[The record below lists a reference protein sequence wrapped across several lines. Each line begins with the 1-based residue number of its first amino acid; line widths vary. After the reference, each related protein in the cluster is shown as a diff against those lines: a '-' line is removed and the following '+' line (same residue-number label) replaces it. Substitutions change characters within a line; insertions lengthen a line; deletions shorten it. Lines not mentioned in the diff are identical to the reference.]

1 MKSNFKKRT
10 NILFFFSLFFFPVT
24 NSFGGATVDVHG
36 KVKSYNEGVYQI
48 QTDRNVIS
56 VECSK
61 LLKAYTRQFTT
72 GQQVSLNIPTS
83 AVLSYREITNSHRSP
98 ASLRTPVRRAPAS
111 VIHQKVGI
119 GR

>member
-1 MKSNFKKRT
+1 MKSKFKKRT
-10 NILFFFSLFFFPVT
+10 HILFFFSLFFFPLT

-36 KVKSYNEGVYQI
+36 RVNSYNEGVYQI
-48 QTDRNVIS
+48 QTGQTIMN

-61 LLKAYTRQFTT
+61 LLKVYTQQFTT
-72 GQQVSLNIPTS
+72 GQHVSLNLPTS
-83 AVLSYREITNSHRSP
+83 AILSYREITNSRRAP
-98 ASLRTPVRRAPAS
+98 ASVETPVRAPAS

>member
-1 MKSNFKKRT
+1 MKSKFKRIT
-10 NILFFFSLFFFPVT
+10 NIVFFSSLLVFPLT

-48 QTDRNVIS
+48 QTDQTLIS

-61 LLKAYTRQFTT
+61 LLQAYQQITT
-72 GQQVSLNIPTS
+72 GKQVDITIPAS
-83 AVLSYREITNSHRSP
+83 AILSYNRVNRVINP
-98 ASLRTPVRRAPAS
+98 NRTPVRAPAS